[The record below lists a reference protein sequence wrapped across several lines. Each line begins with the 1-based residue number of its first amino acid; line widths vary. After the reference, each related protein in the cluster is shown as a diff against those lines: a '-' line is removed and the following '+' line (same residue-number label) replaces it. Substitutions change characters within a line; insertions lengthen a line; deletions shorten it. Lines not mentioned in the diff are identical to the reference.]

1 MFSTLPHSILCCN
14 HFYLGDIL
22 RVLFVV
28 NFRDHVMFLVKHVTM
43 QFINYN
49 IQQILH
55 LRHFILIVIMFEY
68 IQIIKD

>member
-14 HFYLGDIL
+14 HFHLGDTL

-28 NFRDHVMFLVKHVTM
+28 NFRAHVVDLLFLVKHVTM
-43 QFINYN
+43 QFMNYK

-55 LRHFILIVIMFEY
+55 LRHFTLIVIMFEY
-68 IQIIKD
+68 I